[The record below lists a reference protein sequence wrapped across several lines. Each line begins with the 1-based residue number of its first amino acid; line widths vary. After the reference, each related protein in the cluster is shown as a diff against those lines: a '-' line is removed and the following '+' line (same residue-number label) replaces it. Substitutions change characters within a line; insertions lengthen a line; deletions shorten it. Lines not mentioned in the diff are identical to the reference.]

1 MGFPFST
8 RSWVDSMFEEYV
20 ACREGLIKAFDSDLE
35 TLVEESKK
43 VGEDTPRSSYGAWRT
58 KVGSCYVLCMVNL
71 NHSLSPC

>member
-43 VGEDTPRSSYGAWRT
+43 VGEDTPRELIFLISQYGS
-58 KVGSCYVLCMVNL
+58 KLEKFES
-71 NHSLSPC
+71 